1 MLSND
6 QLYVLFLLR
15 RIFCPESN
23 TEQAAADSP
32 EDVKQIVLRSG
43 VLLTVYKELPEQLRA
58 ELKTLYAASIK
69 QNIQQTYEGDRALEA
84 LADAGLDCIGLKGWE
99 LRKLYPKQ
107 VARQMADLDI
117 LVRPYEFRRIQA
129 AMDKLDFR
137 SGSESSWKH
146 DSFHKQGVHIEM
158 HKRLTDDSGVIRDWE
173 QRIWQRA
180 IPTEN
185 ARVFRMSPEDFY
197 VFHFVHLHKD
207 FMNGK
212 LGLRRVL
219 DTWLLQRQ
227 ELDLSAARAA
237 LASFGM
243 GTFHD
248 RMVRLSKA
256 ALGEAEM
263 DEDSEILLR
272 HAFTYGIYGTDASY
286 KAGRIAAMSHGSLQ
300 SGKVRSA
307 VSAVFLPYSRMK
319 AQFPVL
325 NRWPVLL
332 PLCWTRRIV
341 KFLRGD
347 LARNRARLDYANI
360 SESDYREM
368 KRFFAAG
375 GVIRD

>member
-6 QLYVLFLLR
+6 QLFVLFLLR
-15 RIFCPESN
+15 KSFRPESN
-23 TEQAAADSP
+23 TEQASTDSP

-84 LADAGLDCIGLKGWE
+84 LAEAGLDCIGLKGWE
-99 LRKLYPKQ
+99 LQKLYPRQ
-107 VARQMADLDI
+107 IARQMADLDI
-117 LVRPYEFRRIQA
+117 LVSPYEFKRIKDV
-129 AMDKLDFR
+129 MDKLDFH
-137 SGSESSWKH
+137 SGSETSWKH
-146 DSFHKQGVHIEM
+146 DSFLKQNVHIEM

-173 QRIWQRA
+173 QTIWQRA
-180 IPTEN
+180 IPTET
-185 ARVFRMSPEDFY
+185 AHIFRMSPEDFY

-227 ELDLSAARAA
+227 DLDLAAARAT
-237 LASFGM
+237 LEGFGM
-243 GTFHD
+243 GAFHD
-248 RMVRLSKA
+248 QMVKVSRA
-256 ALGEAEM
+256 ALGEAEL

-272 HAFTYGIYGTDASY
+272 HAFTYGIYGTEESY

-332 PLCWTRRIV
+332 PLCWARRIAR
-341 KFLRGD
+341 FLRGD
-347 LARNRARLDYANI
+347 LAHNRARLDYANI
-360 SESDYREM
+360 SETEYQEM
-368 KRFFAAG
+368 QRFFEAG
-375 GVIRD
+375 GVKS

>member
-6 QLYVLFLLR
+6 QLFVLSLLR
-15 RIFCPESN
+15 KIFRPESN
-23 TEQAAADSP
+23 TEQVAVGSLKN
-32 EDVKQIVLRSG
+32 VKQIVLRSG
-43 VLLTVYKELPEQLRA
+43 LLLTVYRELPEQLRI

-69 QNIQQTYEGDRALEA
+69 QNIQQSYEGECAIEA
-84 LADAGLDCIGLKGWE
+84 LAAAGLDCIGLKGWE
-99 LRKLYPKQ
+99 LQKLYPRQ

-117 LVRPYEFRRIQA
+117 LVHPYEFKRIQA
-129 AMDKLDFR
+129 VMDKLDFH
-137 SGSESSWKH
+137 SGSESNWKH
-146 DSFHKQGVHIEM
+146 DSFLKQNIHIEM
-158 HKRLTDDSGVIRDWE
+158 HKRLTDDSGVVRDWE
-173 QRIWQRA
+173 QTIWQRA
-180 IPTEN
+180 IPTE
-185 ARVFRMSPEDFY
+185 REHIFRMSPEDFY

-227 ELDLSAARAA
+227 TLDLSAARAT
-237 LASFGM
+237 LESFGM
-243 GTFHD
+243 LTFHD
-248 RMVRLSKA
+248 RIVQASRV
-256 ALGEAEM
+256 ALGEAEP

-332 PLCWTRRIV
+332 PLCWVRRITRY
-341 KFLRGD
+341 LRGD
-347 LARNRARLDYANI
+347 LGHKRAKLDYTNI
-360 SESDYREM
+360 SETDYQEM
-368 KRFFAAG
+368 RRFFKAG
-375 GVIRD
+375 GVRS